1 MNGYSFGFLIEPT
14 TPPAIGDA
22 ATLETLCKMIGY
34 LAFAPVP
41 GVLTINSRPTITTGA
56 YVPTNATA
64 GNPELLLNFQSP
76 YRLPSALM
84 PTGVGATTSGQTMTA
99 GAAIFAMTTAL
110 DDKCTTV
117 ITGLDRPVVTRGCGI
132 VAYLPAGVDISDEL
146 DGQINIPVC
155 NGQTLVIGT
164 AVQDA
169 LDGVYQ
175 TPFSSAWAFGIFGG
189 RTLQPTAVLPT
200 TAGGFTSS
208 PRIARR

>member
-1 MNGYSFGFLIEPT
+1 MNGYNFGFLIEPT
-14 TPPAIGDA
+14 TPPVIGDA
-22 ATLETLCKMIGY
+22 ATLDTLCKMIGY

-41 GVLTINSRPTITTGA
+41 GVLTINAKPTITTGA
-56 YVPTNATA
+56 YVATNATA
-64 GNPELLLNFQSP
+64 GNPELVLAIQSP
-76 YRLPSALM
+76 YRLPSAIM
-84 PTGVGATTSGQTMTA
+84 PANVGATVSGQLMTA
-99 GAAIFAMTTAL
+99 GGAICAMTTAL

-117 ITGLDRPVVTRGCGI
+117 LTGLDRPVVTRGCGI

-175 TPFSSAWAFGIFGG
+175 TPFSTAWAFGIFGG
-189 RTLQPTAVLPT
+189 STMQATAVIPT
-200 TAGGFTSS
+200 NVGRPAPTNML
-208 PRIARR
+208 RR